1 MSAVVCGLA
10 FTPVKA
16 MRLLAVDRIRL
27 EREGLRENRRF
38 FLIDGRGRMVNSKRV
53 GALQTIVADYSDT
66 ARTLSLTFPDGRVI
80 RGPVRCGET
89 VDARF
94 SARPVR
100 VPLVSGPWSEAI
112 SELAGQPL
120 RLVEA
125 DIDGG
130 GVDRGKDGTI
140 SLISRASLGRLAK
153 QAGEPQV
160 DSRRFRMLIEIDG
173 VPAHAE
179 DEWVGSSARIG
190 SVVVAFKGHVGRCLI
205 TSRDPDTGEVDL
217 PTLDLLGAY
226 RSRLPT
232 TEPLPFG
239 VYGDVLEAGAI
250 NVGDEVVL
258 EAGSFSAGDE
268 VALETGSIGIGDEV
282 ALDGGR

>member
-1 MSAVVCGLA
+1 VSAVVCGLA

-16 MRLLAVDRIRL
+16 TRLLSVDRIRL
-27 EREGLRENRRF
+27 ERDGLRENRRF

-53 GALQTIVADYSDT
+53 GALQTIVADYSDA

-80 RGPVRCGET
+80 SGPVRCGET

-94 SARPVR
+94 STRPVR

-120 RLVEA
+120 SLVEA
-125 DIDGG
+125 EIDGG
-130 GVDRGKDGTI
+130 AVDRGKEGTI
-140 SLISRASLGRLAK
+140 SLISRASLQRFAEH
-153 QAGEPQV
+153 AGQPHV

-179 DEWVGSSARIG
+179 DDWVGSSARIG
-190 SVVVAFKGHVGRCLI
+190 SVLVAFKGHVGRCLI
-205 TSRDPDTGEVDL
+205 TSRDPDTGQVDL
-217 PTLDLLGAY
+217 PTLDLLGSY
-226 RSRLPT
+226 RSRTPT

-239 VYGDVLEAGAI
+239 VYGE
-250 NVGDEVVL
+250 VL
-258 EAGSFSAGDE
+258 EAGSINLGDDVE
-268 VALETGSIGIGDEV
+268 
-282 ALDGGR
+282 LDGRR